1 MSSTSPAS
9 ASRVAPLLPLLSS
22 PSLEKNG
29 ASSMAVSDFLD
40 VCRAILPVVDNLG
53 VAFAIVRSDVGGNID
68 RVAARLSSSGD
79 VLTIEGFLEACIK
92 DGDIRNNS
100 GPTKALLWLT
110 RANLFLVLMLENAAR
125 AEAMWRDAGAA
136 EAAEAAAQASVGEV
150 CTTVGECANAAYAST
165 LKPYHGFLASS
176 AFSVALLAVPSAK
189 GFVGAMLGGDDN
201 TATLQKDL
209 SDFASKWRQVLESV
223 KAKLEEKD
231 CWFEDVV

>member
-1 MSSTSPAS
+1 MGSFFGFFAMSSASPAS

-92 DGDIRNNS
+92 DGDIRN
-100 GPTKALLWLT
+100 
-110 RANLFLVLMLENAAR
+110 
-125 AEAMWRDAGAA
+125 
-136 EAAEAAAQASVGEV
+136 
-150 CTTVGECANAAYAST
+150 
-165 LKPYHGFLASS
+165 
-176 AFSVALLAVPSAK
+176 
-189 GFVGAMLGGDDN
+189 
-201 TATLQKDL
+201 
-209 SDFASKWRQVLESV
+209 
-223 KAKLEEKD
+223 
-231 CWFEDVV
+231 